1 MAKSSFV
8 ASPAKI
14 KVIGLGGGGSN
25 AITRMVREE
34 IHGVEFIAMNTDA
47 QALAI
52 CEAPKC
58 IQLGEKLS
66 KGLGVGGDHAQGQRA
81 AEESRDELREITSG
95 ADMVFITCGMGGGTG
110 TGAAP
115 VIAEIAKQSG
125 ALTIAVVT
133 KPFNFEGA
141 HRCQVA
147 NEGITRLLGKVDTLI
162 IIPNDRLL
170 ALCDQKTGVDDA
182 FKLADDVLR
191 HGVQAIAEVIT
202 TPGLINL
209 DFADVKS
216 IMKDAGP
223 AWMSIGRGSG
233 QNRAIEAAKQALAS
247 PLLDVSI
254 NGSRAVLFNV
264 VGGNSLT
271 LFEVNEAADVIKQA
285 VDPEANIIFGVAHD
299 PDMETEVRITL
310 IATGFTAKLGMAG
323 AGQEDELTQLL
334 KSLKTEEELDMPSF
348 LRRPLFSHR
357 RQPVP
362 PAGKSLQPPLLTPT
376 TPINANL

>member
-8 ASPAKI
+8 ANPAKI

-25 AITRMVREE
+25 AITRMVRED
-34 IHGVEFIAMNTDA
+34 IQGVEFIAMNTDA
-47 QALAI
+47 QALAVT
-52 CEAPKC
+52 EAPVR
-58 IQLGEKLS
+58 IQLGEKLTR
-66 KGLGVGGDHAQGQRA
+66 GLGVGGDHNLGQKA
-81 AEESRDELREITSG
+81 AEESREELQELVGG
-95 ADMVFITCGMGGGTG
+95 ADMVFVTSGMGGGTG

-115 VIAEIAKQSG
+115 TVAEIAKQSG

-133 KPFNFEGA
+133 KPFSFEGV
-141 HRCQVA
+141 HRTQVA
-147 NEGITRLLGKVDTLI
+147 NEGITRLMGKVDTLI
-162 IIPNDRLL
+162 IIPNDKLL
-170 ALCDQKTGVDDA
+170 TLCDQKTGVDSA

-233 QNRAIEAAKQALAS
+233 QNRAVDAAKQALAS

-254 NGSRAVLFNV
+254 NGSKAVLFNV
-264 VGGNSLT
+264 VGSTSLS
-271 LFEVNEAADVIKQA
+271 LFEVNEAADIIRQA

-299 PDMETEVRITL
+299 PEMDNDVRITL
-310 IATGFTAKLGMAG
+310 IATGFVAKLGLTG
-323 AGQEDELTQLL
+323 AAQDDELTQLL
-334 KSLKTEEELDMPSF
+334 KGIKSEDELDVPSF
-348 LRRPLFSHR
+348 LRRPMVSHR
-357 RQPVP
+357 RQAITPAMKPVQAP
-362 PAGKSLQPPLLTPT
+362 LMTPASGLDKL
-376 TPINANL
+376 

>member
-1 MAKSSFV
+1 MAKTSFV
-8 ASPAKI
+8 ANPAKI

-25 AITRMVREE
+25 AVTRMVREE
-34 IHGVEFIAMNTDA
+34 INGVEFIAMNTDA
-47 QALAI
+47 QSLAI
-52 CEAPKC
+52 TEAPIR
-58 IQLGEKLS
+58 IQLGEKLTR
-66 KGLGVGGDHAQGQRA
+66 GLGVGGDHNLGQKA
-81 AEESRDELREITSG
+81 AEESRDELKELVTG
-95 ADMVFITCGMGGGTG
+95 ADMVFITGGMGGGTG

-133 KPFNFEGA
+133 KPFSFEGT

-147 NEGITRLLGKVDTLI
+147 DEGITRLLGKVDTLI

-170 ALCDQKTGVDDA
+170 TLCDQKTGVDSA

-202 TPGLINL
+202 TPGMINL
-209 DFADVKS
+209 DFADVKA

-233 QNRAIEAAKQALAS
+233 QNRAVEAAKQALAS

-254 NGSRAVLFNV
+254 NGSKAVLFNV
-264 VGGNSLT
+264 VGGSSLT

-285 VDPEANIIFGVAHD
+285 VDPEANIIFGVAND
-299 PDMETEVRITL
+299 PAMDTEVRITL
-310 IATGFTAKLGMAG
+310 IATGFTAKLGLTG

-334 KSLKTEEELDMPSF
+334 KGIKSEDELDVPSF

-357 RQPVP
+357 RQAITPSGKPVQ
-362 PAGKSLQPPLLTPT
+362 ASLLNTVDSK
-376 TPINANL
+376 